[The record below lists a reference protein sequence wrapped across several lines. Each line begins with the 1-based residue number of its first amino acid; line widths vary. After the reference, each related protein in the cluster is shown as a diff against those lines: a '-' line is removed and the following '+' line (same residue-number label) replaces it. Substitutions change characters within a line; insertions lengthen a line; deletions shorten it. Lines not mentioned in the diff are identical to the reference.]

1 MSPEGL
7 GYLLS
12 AGALLSFAT
21 ATLATQRAT
30 TLMPLSLGF
39 LVATGIN
46 VVFAAVALGIRMVI
60 SADPV
65 GWNAE
70 AFAYFIV
77 AGILATYLGRWFFY
91 ESVLLFGPAKAS
103 IFQVSNPLFTALI
116 AWVVLGESL
125 ALSVLGAMC
134 LAVVGLLILSAKP
147 RAASANPVDHTTIA
161 RPRLGVRV
169 MQSILFLGM
178 GSSLAYGASNVLRA
192 AAIRDWG
199 EPILGGLLGAASG
212 LLMHLLFMKDK
223 HALVAR
229 LRGASRAGLWL
240 YVLIGVATISGQIFT
255 IGAMR
260 YIPVSIATLVTL
272 CTPLLVIPLS
282 RVLYR
287 DTEPISLRLLVG
299 TGLTL
304 AGVMVVVLR

>member
-1 MSPEGL
+1 MNPQAL

-12 AGALLSFAT
+12 AGALVSFAT
-21 ATLATQRAT
+21 ATLATQRASA
-30 TLMPLSLGF
+30 LMPLSLGF
-39 LVATGIN
+39 LVATGVN
-46 VVFAAVALGIRMVI
+46 VLFASLALLVRVLVHD
-60 SADPV
+60 APV
-65 GWNAE
+65 GWDSV
-70 AFAYFIV
+70 AFGYFIV

-116 AWVVLGESL
+116 AWVALSESL
-125 ALSVLGAMC
+125 AIHVLVAMC
-134 LAVVGLLILSAKP
+134 MAVGGLLIISVKPRPAKP
-147 RAASANPVDHTTIA
+147 AAAA
-161 RPRLGVRV
+161 PRVGVWPGV

-223 HALVAR
+223 QALIERV
-229 LRGASRAGLWL
+229 RAANRTGLWM
-240 YVLIGVATISGQIFT
+240 YVVIGVATISGQIFT

-260 YIPVSIATLVTL
+260 YIPVSVATLVTL

-282 RVLYR
+282 RLIYK
-287 DTEPISLRLLVG
+287 DAEPITTRLVLG
-299 TGLTL
+299 TALTL
-304 AGVMVVVLR
+304 VGVMVVVLR